1 MPGSGWFHD
10 ISRPTIP
17 AFPMT
22 PSSLA
27 TNIPVTATIPPVNPP
42 WPLIGSLCS
51 MLKLMLGPPKST
63 TLGPC
68 ETARTSSTE
77 RRCPEAPGQMKR
89 KRRTRR
95 RAGECTAERGI
106 SSSKIGGKL
115 SKKCEKKQE
124 TCGCFWMILVN
135 GIDLK
140 RKYKEKNLGLTG
152 KDWGS

>member
-1 MPGSGWFHD
+1 
-10 ISRPTIP
+10 
-17 AFPMT
+17 
-22 PSSLA
+22 
-27 TNIPVTATIPPVNPP
+27 
-42 WPLIGSLCS
+42 
-51 MLKLMLGPPKST
+51 MLGPHKST

-95 RAGECTAERGI
+95 RAAECTAERGI
-106 SSSKIGGKL
+106 SSSKIGGELKQ
-115 SKKCEKKQE
+115 KIGEKQE

-140 RKYKEKNLGLTG
+140 KEIQREKLRAYGRLRELQGAKFCRLEVPESSNLGLSDFSLTIPFG
-152 KDWGS
+152 